1 MIANLC
7 FLQFAAVSNRP
18 QREPIV
24 SQFGRLTGN
33 QAYRTWLGIGIAAG
47 MHLAILVLLPNE
59 TNETVI
65 TPPQPIMVNWFSAAA
80 ETKFTPPPPK
90 SISQPDRVV
99 KKPKPKPKPK
109 PLPKVAKSKPV
120 LATTNET
127 ASPQTVLKSEYE
139 PQQLP
144 PTTSAQPAQSVEST
158 ASATSTESEQAPLS
172 QPSLQADYL
181 NNPAPDYPDDSRRQG
196 EQGRVLL
203 RVFVN
208 AAGVVEQVALRKS
221 SGHPRLDQAA
231 LETVK
236 TWRFVAARR
245 GTEAVAAWVVVPISF
260 SLEG

>member
-7 FLQFAAVSNRP
+7 FLQFVAISNRP

-24 SQFGRLTGN
+24 SQFGSVTGN

-47 MHLAILVLLPNE
+47 MHLAFLVLLPKE
-59 TNETVI
+59 TNEAVI
-65 TPPQPIMVNWFSAAA
+65 TAPQPIMVSWFSVAVAA
-80 ETKFTPPPPK
+80 ETKFTPQPPK
-90 SISQPDRVV
+90 PMPQPERDV
-99 KKPKPKPKPK
+99 KKTKPK

-120 LATTNET
+120 LATTRET
-127 ASPQTVLKSEYE
+127 ASPQTVLTSEPE

-144 PTTSAQPAQSVEST
+144 LTASAQPARSVESA
-158 ASATSTESEQAPLS
+158 ASTDSEQAPLS
-172 QPSLQADYL
+172 LPSLQADYL

-221 SGHPRLDQAA
+221 SGYLRLDQAA

-236 TWRFVAARR
+236 TWHFVAGRR

>member
-24 SQFGRLTGN
+24 SKFGRLTGN
-33 QAYRTWLGIGIAAG
+33 QAYRTWLGIGVAAG
-47 MHLAILVLLPNE
+47 MHLAILVLMPNE

-65 TPPQPIMVNWFSAAA
+65 TPPQPIMVNWFSTAA

-90 SISQPDRVV
+90 PMTQPDRVV
-99 KKPKPKPKPK
+99 KKTKPK

-120 LATTNET
+120 LATSSET
-127 ASPQTVLKSEYE
+127 ASPQEVLTSEPE

-144 PTTSAQPAQSVEST
+144 LTTFAQPAQPVEST
-158 ASATSTESEQAPLS
+158 ASVTNTESKQAPLS
-172 QPSLQADYL
+172 LPSLQADYL

-203 RVFVN
+203 RVFVS
-208 AAGVVEQVALRKS
+208 AAGVVEQVTLRKS
-221 SGHPRLDQAA
+221 SGHSRLDQAA